1 MTEISHLL
9 SVADAFKSATGLE
22 DVTLSHRLFSDS
34 KKLGA
39 LRAGADITV
48 GRFNAS
54 MVWLSA
60 NWPEGAEWPEG
71 VARPVVEQAA

>member
-9 SVADAFKSATGLE
+9 SVADAFKKATGLE

-34 KKLGA
+34 KKLAA
-39 LRAGADITV
+39 LRNGADITV

-60 NWPEGAEWPEG
+60 NWPDDAVWPEG
-71 VARPVVEQAA
+71 VVRPAAERAA

>member
-9 SVADAFKSATGLE
+9 AIADAYKEATGLE

-34 KKLGA
+34 KKLAA
-39 LRAGADITV
+39 LRNGADITV

-54 MVWLSA
+54 MVWFSDH
-60 NWPEGAEWPEG
+60 WPENAVWPAT
-71 VARPVVEQAA
+71 VARPIGERAA

>member
-1 MTEISHLL
+1 MTEIKHLL
-9 SVADAFKSATGLE
+9 AVADAFKLATGLE

-39 LRAGADITV
+39 LRQGADITV

-60 NWPEGAEWPEG
+60 NWPEDAVWPKD
-71 VARPVVEQAA
+71 VVRPVVESAA